1 MENIISIEAI
11 ANEIRARRP
20 DLEVSVNEVVKNKQ
34 TLQGLTIKS
43 AEAQIAPNIYVQQYI
58 EEFQDLGT
66 ICDSILNTY
75 EEHKCFDGFNVS
87 DILNKDYIC
96 DHVYPLLQQASDEPL
111 IKMPIPEAFHGAEA
125 YLAIVSHTDGENTFS
140 IKLTP
145 QILASAN
152 VDIEA
157 DHLFER
163 ALANL
168 KEQVVITSLYETI
181 KQLTGM
187 PDDCDMPF
195 PFDEQLYVITNK
207 SKTKGASAILCDDI
221 LRDFAK
227 EHNIE
232 DGFFL
237 IPSSISECLIVL
249 DNHEMNIDVLSEM
262 VQSVN
267 ENEVA
272 KEDWLASEA
281 WYYSLK

>member
-1 MENIISIEAI
+1 MENIISIESIVSAL
-11 ANEIRARRP
+11 RTKRP
-20 DLEVSVNEVVKNKQ
+20 DLEISVNETIKNKQ
-34 TLQGLTIKS
+34 KLQGITIKS
-43 AEAQIAPNIYVQQYI
+43 PATNIAPNIYVENYI
-58 EEFQDLGT
+58 KTF
-66 ICDSILNTY
+66 DSVDAIANAILNTY
-75 EEHKCFDGFNVS
+75 EEHKCFDNFNVS

-96 DHVYPLLQQASDEPL
+96 EHVYPLLQQASDEPL

-125 YLAIVSHTDGENTFS
+125 YLAIVSQADDENTFS

-145 QILASAN
+145 QILATAN

-232 DGFFL
+232 DGFFIL
-237 IPSSISECLIVL
+237 PSSISECIIVL
-249 DNHEMNIDVLSEM
+249 DNHEMNIDTLSEM

-267 ENEVA
+267 QNEVA